1 MKSKSSFHNSAVVRF
16 LSAMVICILFVVPVR
31 AQSNL
36 QYEAGQ
42 YYEEGEF
49 SMAIE
54 LLEEVIRRDIMRP
67 DAHVM
72 LISSHLQTGGADKA
86 LDLSMEAQ
94 ELFPGMHAFTWL
106 LAESQMQLENVEEA
120 RHQYNI
126 VEEHINR
133 GASFMPLAVDRT
145 QLTIRFGQL
154 DLMQAAEAYQNGE
167 LETAIRF
174 MKNARTKLPPS
185 PDLDK
190 NLVVLYAE
198 TEQYDKGLS
207 LLESA
212 RTQHPENLELI
223 RLQAM
228 YYQQMENT
236 EEMVSTYQEIVENN
250 PGSVDDTI
258 IYAQL
263 LFQTKESNK
272 AVALLEELLEQH
284 PKERRIYNTLIEF
297 FENSFNIPGKRNTL
311 LRMAKQFPDDRSI
324 LLEIAKTYEL
334 EKEWAKA
341 RTLYDSLAVETGDE
355 LIYGLLK
362 ANTYEQQD
370 SLEVAEG
377 IYQNLYEVYPNDEVL
392 LARRGANYE
401 DQQKWK
407 LAAGVYKILTEVKPD
422 APGPHS
428 RLGVSYYKSGELE
441 SALSVLE
448 KAVELE
454 SDNPET
460 ELYLS
465 RLYHQQ
471 KDDEKAMRLA
481 KTALELSLTK
491 LAESQQEMQGQI
503 QTEGMYSLMGRESS
517 GEDAEALNRLSEE
530 AFEWFTNSFHESN
543 VKPLLNRIL
552 EEYPLS
558 AKLFAMSGA
567 YYKES
572 GDRDEALRLLE
583 EAVRL
588 APSLADAQ
596 LLLGELYADAG
607 NAPEAI
613 RSYRRALS
621 LSPEMPEPYR
631 ALIKLY
637 RNNDDLDSLCDRW
650 LAMYRAAPHNEVLRS
665 HLIEALHKAGRIS
678 EATEIVQNHKSE

>member
-1 MKSKSSFHNSAVVRF
+1 MKTNSSFYNSTVVRF
-16 LSAMVICILFVVPVR
+16 LSALVICILFVVPVR

-54 LLEEVIRRDIMRP
+54 LLEEVLQRDVMRP
-67 DAHVM
+67 DAHIM

-86 LDLSMEAQ
+86 LDLSMEAK
-94 ELFPGMHAFTWL
+94 ELFPGMQAFTWL
-106 LAESQMQLENVEEA
+106 LAESYMQLEQFEEA
-120 RHQYNI
+120 RREYNH
-126 VEEHINR
+126 VDELLNR

-154 DLMQAAEAYQNGE
+154 DLMRASEAYQSGD

-174 MKNARTKLPPS
+174 IRNARTKLPPS
-185 PDLDK
+185 PELDK

-198 TEQYDKGLS
+198 TEQYDESLQ

-212 RTQHPENLELI
+212 RVEHPDNLDLI

-228 YYQQMENT
+228 IYQQMENT

-263 LFQTKESNK
+263 LIQTKESNK

-284 PKERRIYNTLIEF
+284 PKERRIYDTLIEF
-297 FENSFNIPGKRNTL
+297 FENSLNIPGKRNTL
-311 LRMAKQFPDDRSI
+311 LRMAKQFPDDLTI
-324 LLEIAKTYEL
+324 PLEIAETYEL
-334 EKEWAKA
+334 EKEWAEA
-341 RTLYDSLAVETGDE
+341 RVLYDSLAVETGDE

-377 IYQNLYEVYPNDEVL
+377 IYQSLSEIDPNDPTL

-401 DQQKWK
+401 KQQKWDF
-407 LAAGVYKILTEVKPD
+407 ATDAYRILTEVSPETP
-422 APGPHS
+422 AAHT
-428 RLGVSYYKSGELE
+428 RLGVAYYKSGELE

-448 KAVELE
+448 KAAELG

-465 RLYHQQ
+465 RLYYQQ
-471 KDDEKAMRLA
+471 KEDEKALRLA

-491 LAESQQEMQGQI
+491 LATSQQELQGQI

-517 GEDAEALNRLSEE
+517 SEDADKLNRLSEE
-530 AFEWFTNSFHESN
+530 IFEWFTNTFHERN
-543 VKPLLNRIL
+543 VKPLLKRVL

-558 AKLFAMSGA
+558 AKLFAMTGT
-567 YYKES
+567 YHKEN
-572 GDRDEALRLLE
+572 GDYDEALHLLE

-596 LLLGELYADAG
+596 LMLGELYADAG

-613 RSYRRALS
+613 HSYRRALS
-621 LSPEMPEPYR
+621 LSPELPEAYR

-650 LAMYRAAPHNEVLRS
+650 LAMYRAAPHNDVLRS
-665 HLIEALHKAGRIS
+665 HLIEALHKAGRID